1 MIKKYK
7 GTLIFTSLIML
18 IPVVV
23 GLLIWD
29 QLPEQVPSHWGINGE
44 VDAWASKGFT
54 VFGFPAILLGIH
66 WLCTLVSTLD
76 PTHKNYHPKLIKL
89 MFWICPMIGLIL
101 TTFVYSA
108 ALGHSLPIETVMPL
122 LVGLLFVIIGNLLP
136 KCRHSYT
143 MGIKLPW
150 TLANE
155 ENWNKT
161 HRFGGKVWVIGG
173 IITMATAFVGSFW
186 LLMAVLLAMVL
197 IPTIYS
203 YLLYRKQQKRQEE
216 NNEN

>member
-1 MIKKYK
+1 MNMIKKYK
-7 GTLIFTSLIML
+7 GTLILTSLIML
-18 IPVVV
+18 IPMVV
-23 GLLIWD
+23 GLMIWD

-44 VDAWASKGFT
+44 VDGWASKGFT

-76 PTHKNYHPKLIKL
+76 PTHKNYHPKMIKL

-108 ALGHSLPIETVMPL
+108 ALGHSLPIETIMPL
-122 LVGLLFVIIGNLLP
+122 LVGLLLVIIGNLMP
-136 KCRHSYT
+136 KCRQSYT

-150 TLANE
+150 TLNNE

-161 HRFGGKVWVIGG
+161 HRFGGKLWVIGG
-173 IITMATAFVGSFW
+173 VIIMATAFVGSFW
-186 LLMAVLLAMVL
+186 VLLGVMVVMVAA
-197 IPTIYS
+197 PTLYS
-203 YLLYRKQQKRQEE
+203 YWLYRKQQKGQD
-216 NNEN
+216 